1 MSKAHNKNNT
11 NAEDKKNTQEDT
23 KSNATM
29 DNQTA
34 SEEENRE
41 LKTQA
46 DQAMKEVS
54 PEDGETKVLKP
65 DDEEGVTEGQVLLT
79 KDEIDELRKKAEEHD
94 SLLDQFLR
102 TRAEFLNYQKR
113 MRKELEASARFAV
126 QDLIL
131 DLFPELDNF
140 ERAVKHAEDANDL
153 EKFIEGIK
161 LIENQ
166 LFKALGKYGVTPIET
181 IGKDFDPKLHEAV
194 VEEENNELPH
204 HTVTGE
210 FQRGYFLKE
219 RVIRPAKV
227 KVSKRSVDQDVSE
240 AKPDGA
246 DEADEDSASS

>member
-1 MSKAHNKNNT
+1 MSKVHKKNNT
-11 NAEDKKNTQEDT
+11 NGEEKKNTLEDT
-23 KSNATM
+23 ESKTTI
-29 DNQTA
+29 DNQTV
-34 SEEENRE
+34 SEEENDE
-41 LKTQA
+41 LETQA
-46 DQAMKEVS
+46 GQAMKEVS
-54 PEDGETKVLKP
+54 PEEAKTKDLLP
-65 DDEEGVTEGQVLLT
+65 DDEECITGEQVCMT
-79 KDEIDELRKKAEEHD
+79 KDEIDELRKKAEDHD
-94 SLLDQFLR
+94 SLLDQLLR

-113 MRKELEASARFAV
+113 MRKELEASAQFAV
-126 QDLIL
+126 QELIL

-140 ERAVKHAEDANDL
+140 ERAVNHAEDANDL

-166 LFKALGKYGVTPIET
+166 LYKVLGKYGVKPIET

-204 HTVTGE
+204 HTVIGE

-240 AKPDGA
+240 TNPDEA
-246 DEADEDSASS
+246 EEADEDSASS